1 MEKDLALYILI
12 NKDIN
17 ISSGKMP
24 GQVGHA
30 IFRYIT
36 SEKGKEDKHLQE
48 FLDMNDNDRRI
59 ITLGCPLSR
68 LESLEQEG
76 YPAQRDLG
84 LTELP
89 PNTLTTLCY
98 GVLDR
103 TERIEGYNNSYIVSE
118 VPKWLKRLRLYK
130 NTSER

>member
-12 NKDIN
+12 NKDIK

-24 GQVGHA
+24 GQAGHA

-76 YPAQRDLG
+76 YPVQRDLG

-89 PNTLTTLCY
+89 PNTLTMTCY

-103 TERIEGYNNSYIVSE
+103 AERIEGYNTSYRVSE
-118 VPKWLKRLRLYK
+118 VPKWLKRLRLY
-130 NTSER
+130 E